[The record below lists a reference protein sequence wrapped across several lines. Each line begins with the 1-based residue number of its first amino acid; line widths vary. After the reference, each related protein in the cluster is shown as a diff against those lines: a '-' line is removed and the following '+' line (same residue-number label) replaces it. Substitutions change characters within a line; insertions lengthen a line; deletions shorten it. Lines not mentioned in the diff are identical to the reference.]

1 MSRLVLMVWFLAGA
15 VQLLQAQLRRF
26 YELNEPETYDTV
38 DFTLKATSGISFVR
52 HVDGG
57 NPLNIFGNPDLDH
70 INPSFHSEVNNNTC
84 QVKLVLYEYRKS
96 MVGDGLVFAMLGGK
110 EEEEQNYWKFLI
122 NDQKIYNLNLN
133 YGIGSS
139 DIDLSGTAVNKLKIT
154 TGNADVKVNYSSA
167 APNQIE
173 MDTFMVKVDLG
184 SLEAH
189 HIDRARAQNLVA
201 EIGFGQGLLDFRNT
215 LSTAC
220 NVYATV
226 GAGRLN
232 IILPKS
238 EPVIIHMKESPL
250 CNISM
255 PRSLEQVEK
264 NVYVNMDYDSA
275 AENLL
280 TIYVDVAMGA
290 VSFEESQD

>member
-84 QVKLVLYEYRKS
+84 QVKLVLDEYRKS